1 MHSDTRVHNPMESEP
16 ISNFTSFLRISVLRF
31 KSTHAFIESMTS
43 GNSASVGLVPHG
55 IDRKIV

>member
-1 MHSDTRVHNPMESEP
+1 MESEP

-31 KSTHAFIESMTS
+31 KSTRAFKESMSS

-55 IDRKIV
+55 IERKIV